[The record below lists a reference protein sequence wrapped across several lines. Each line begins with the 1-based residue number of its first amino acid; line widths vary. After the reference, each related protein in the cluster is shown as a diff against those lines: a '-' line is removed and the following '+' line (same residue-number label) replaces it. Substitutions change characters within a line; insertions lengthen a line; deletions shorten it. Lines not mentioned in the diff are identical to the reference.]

1 MADYSIRLAEPGEYP
16 AVGELTRNVYVGDG
30 LEAEDSPYNARL
42 LDAAGRAHD
51 AGLLVAAGTEGE
63 LLGTVTYCVYG
74 SACAQRAEPGEAE
87 FRMLAVV
94 PGARGRGV
102 GEALVRAVLDR
113 AARDAASAVVLS
125 TAEEMT
131 AAHRLYERLG
141 FLRTPERDWCPVP
154 WARLRTYRKEL
165 PVG

>member
-1 MADYSIRLAEPGEYP
+1 MADYAIRLAEPGEYP
-16 AVGELTRNVYVGDG
+16 AVGELTRDVYVGDG

-42 LDAAGRAHD
+42 FDAAGRAHD
-51 AGLLVAAGTEGE
+51 AALLVAVGAEGE
-63 LLGTVTYCVYG
+63 LLGTVTYCVHG
-74 SACAQRAEPGEAE
+74 SPCAQRAEPGEAE
-87 FRMLAVV
+87 FRMLAVE

-113 AARDAASAVVLS
+113 AARDRATAVVLS
-125 TAEEMT
+125 TAEEMA
-131 AAHRLYERLG
+131 AAHRIYERLG

-154 WARLRTYRKEL
+154 SVRLRTYRREF